1 MPQHPMTTTRR
12 SWKFIDLRI
21 AALAACG
28 SLLLLAA
35 LAVGGTASAQA
46 SQGGSCPKASQLVRI
61 KSPRGAIPAVKKALG
76 ERGRVLE
83 VKRGM
88 RSPYAAPA
96 RRECGAAVVGKSVYV
111 VVHPI
116 GQRCSACN
124 LHAFVVRYRSGRW
137 LVWTGY

>member
-1 MPQHPMTTTRR
+1 MTRTRR
-12 SWKFIDLRI
+12 SRNFIDLRS

-35 LAVGGTASAQA
+35 LAVAGAADAQG
-46 SQGGSCPKASQLVRI
+46 SRGGSCPKASQLVSI
-61 KSPRGAIPAVKKALG
+61 ESPRGAIPAAKKALG
-76 ERGRVLE
+76 ARGRVLE
-83 VKRGM
+83 VKRGK

-96 RRECGAAVVGKSVYV
+96 RRQCGAAVLGKSVYV

-137 LVWTGY
+137 RVWTGY